1 VYLEQKSQTEKATD
15 FAAKANERRWRMTI
29 RAHDKL
35 IAAKSIVGSITT
47 EQLDNIDEAQAC
59 IDVLK
64 AIQKAIEIEQ
74 ESKNSNG

>member
-1 VYLEQKSQTEKATD
+1 
-15 FAAKANERRWRMTI
+15 MTI

-64 AIQKAIEIEQ
+64 AIQKAMEIEQ

>member
-1 VYLEQKSQTEKATD
+1 VYWEQKSQTVKATD
-15 FAAKANERRWRMTI
+15 FAAMANERRWRMTI

-35 IAAKSIVGSITT
+35 IAAKSIVGSITA
-47 EQLDNIDEAQAC
+47 EQLDNIDEARAC